1 MIDRNTVKHLSV
13 VWNSRGGEVTV
24 AAGQTGK
31 SPSGLWVSCP
41 GHKPGQLAKSCSL
54 HDTEQGNQ
62 KLKVIFFFFF
72 FFFSYQKTDFAFILP
87 GRCCVIQF
95 ILFFFFGGNIPKGTK
110 VKGSLTS
117 VFAFMLQRHKL
128 PLHSLLQ
135 NCLWVQPCHVRGACR
150 HREEIKKSL
159 IWAGAVKNPR
169 HMQRCYIRYLQ
180 HGPGHLH
187 SRSLS
192 HLLGIEMTLK
202 YVKLP

>member
-72 FFFSYQKTDFAFILP
+72 FFFFSYQKTDFAFILP

-95 ILFFFFGGNIPKGTK
+95 ILFFWGGNIPKGTK

-135 NCLWVQPCHVRGACR
+135 NCL
-150 HREEIKKSL
+150 
-159 IWAGAVKNPR
+159 
-169 HMQRCYIRYLQ
+169 
-180 HGPGHLH
+180 
-187 SRSLS
+187 
-192 HLLGIEMTLK
+192 
-202 YVKLP
+202 